1 MPTDVTHT
9 YRWLYT
15 VAHTLHE
22 QLHSPHGIL
31 KTTLS
36 LSQRALGA
44 EGGCILTFDA
54 NGALHDA
61 YLPERDVDGN
71 DNALWQQLSNLTRS
85 GNRSVTVG
93 DLSVDRPWPRTDHSA
108 SSTMTGSAVSV
119 PLLRDARLMGVLML
133 RHSTPLYFD
142 DTSLRLLEKIAE
154 TAAVALENAERFEML
169 ADSQALYR
177 RLYKD
182 ASFPIIITDLRG
194 EIVDANPKAYTLLGF
209 DRQALMGLPLAAV
222 LRVGSEPL
230 SKVNLDSAAAV
241 EELVLT
247 ATARTSSAV
256 MLSVRLLARRVR
268 LDTADYLVWVLQDMS
283 EQVAQDEH
291 RRDLSAMIYHDLRGP
306 LHNINLGLTRVDKLM
321 SDAPPA
327 VADLL
332 HLALGSTH
340 QLTRMV
346 NSLLDV
352 EQLEAGQAQLDLK
365 PIAVSELVRQSVD
378 AVSMLSAEAGHRF
391 EQQISPSLPLLNV
404 DVDMMIRVIVNL
416 LENAIKYTPPDE
428 PVIVQAD
435 RVNGHVRVVVSD
447 RGPGIP
453 EDMRELIFDK
463 YVRVRNNRVQRGVGL
478 GLAFCRLAVQAHGG
492 QIWVEDH
499 PPQGSNFI
507 IALPL

>member
-1 MPTDVTHT
+1 MPTDAAHT

-15 VAHTLHE
+15 VAHALHE

-44 EGGCILTFDA
+44 ESGCILTFDA

-61 YLPERDVDGN
+61 YLPDDNIDGN
-71 DNALWQQLSNLTRS
+71 DNGLWQQLSNLTRS
-85 GNRSVTVG
+85 GRRSVTIG
-93 DLSVDRPWPRTDHSA
+93 DLSVDQPWPRGDRAPQTV
-108 SSTMTGSAVSV
+108 MTGSAVAV

-133 RHSTPLYFD
+133 RQSTPLYFD
-142 DTSLRLLEKIAE
+142 DMNLRLLEKIAE
-154 TAAVALENAERFEML
+154 TAAVALENAERFELL

-194 EIVDANPKAYTLLGF
+194 EIVDANPKAYMLLGF

-222 LRVGSEPL
+222 VRVGSEPL
-230 SKVNLDSAAAV
+230 SEVNLDSAAAV
-241 EELVLT
+241 EELELT

-256 MLSVRLLARRVR
+256 MLPVRLLARRVH

-306 LHNINLGLTRVDKLM
+306 LHNINLGLTRVDKVM
-321 SDAPPA
+321 ADAPPA
-327 VADLL
+327 VVKLL

-352 EQLEAGQAQLDLK
+352 EQLEAGRAELDRK
-365 PIAVSELVRQSVD
+365 PIAVSELFTQAID
-378 AVSMLSAEAGHRF
+378 AVSMLSEEAGHRF
-391 EQQISPSLPLLNV
+391 EQRVSPSLPLLSV
-404 DVDMMIRVIVNL
+404 DADMMVRVIVNL
-416 LENAIKYTPPDE
+416 LENAIKYTPPE
-428 PVIVQAD
+428 RPVMVQAGQ
-435 RVNGHVRVVVSD
+435 VNGHVRIVVSD
-447 RGPGIP
+447 HGPGIP

-463 YVRVRNNRVQRGVGL
+463 YVRVRNNRLQRGVGL

-492 QIWVEDH
+492 RIWVEDN
-499 PPQGSNFI
+499 PPQGANFI